1 MCKVEKHPLALL
13 LSAKNCLSFM
23 GMYECLVIDTNW
35 NWFPCSQEQVE
46 LHLPTLQASPAFG
59 KCSACM
65 MGNVDC
71 YWKQVR
77 PWINQE
83 NDWLRRILSQSNLG
97 TVETRLVKEAK
108 KSIPIRVQVTTWAI
122 LCIFCL
128 HNSLVFCYYKSY
140 FFFKKKISTMYS
152 TTVLWA
158 STWCLALYP
167 VFFTIALFI
176 KRQQILCK
184 HF

>member
-128 HNSLVFCYYKSY
+128 HNSLVFCYYKY
-140 FFFKKKISTMYS
+140 FEHLHG
-152 TTVLWA
+152 V
-158 STWCLALYP
+158 
-167 VFFTIALFI
+167 
-176 KRQQILCK
+176 
-184 HF
+184 